1 MLRERSPALRDSG
14 TSRAA
19 RAGPLDMPPLYL
31 IDGFNFLHA
40 VVLEGRERDN
50 WWSVENQRR
59 VVSRVAELGAAIE
72 AFEAWVVFD
81 RRDTAAEAGSQGGAL
96 VSVEQGIQIHA
107 AADADDY
114 IVARCTELTLQRE
127 VRVVS
132 ADRSLV
138 DRARHRGAR
147 GVSPW
152 AFAGGNAR
160 APAQRGSDERG
171 R

>member
-1 MLRERSPALRDSG
+1 MKRTG
-14 TSRAA
+14 CT
-19 RAGPLDMPPLYL
+19 GPSDTAPLYL

-40 VVLEGRERDN
+40 VVLQGRERAR
-50 WWSVENQRR
+50 WWSEENQRR
-59 VVSRVAELGAAIE
+59 VVSRVAELGAAIDG
-72 AFEAWVVFD
+72 FEAWVVFD
-81 RRDTAAEAGSQGGAL
+81 RRGSAHDASSRDGT
-96 VSVEQGIQIHA
+96 SVRSERGLEVHA

-114 IVARCTELTLQRE
+114 IVARCAELQGQRE

-147 GVSPW
+147 GISPW